1 VVTPPEYEVQT
12 VAIAGDSLKVTLD
25 GLEDVTDWSTLEVTY
40 GTSGIAS
47 HTRRTNT
54 LYFKGIAVGETL
66 VTVSFDGSEM
76 TNPLGTTHGL

>member
-1 VVTPPEYEVQT
+1 MQT
-12 VAIAGDSLKVTLD
+12 VAINGDSLKVALD
-25 GLEDVTDWSTLEVTY
+25 GLEGVTDWSSLEVTY
-40 GTSGIAS
+40 GTSGVAS

-76 TNPLGTTHGL
+76 KSFKLVVTN

>member
-1 VVTPPEYEVQT
+1 M
-12 VAIAGDSLKVTLD
+12 AIAGDSLKVTLD
-25 GLEDVTDWSTLEVTY
+25 GLEGVTDWSSLEVTY
-40 GTSGIAS
+40 GTSGIAR

-76 TNPLGTTHGL
+76 KSFKLVVTN

>member
-1 VVTPPEYEVQT
+1 MQT
-12 VAIAGDSLKVTLD
+12 VAIDGDSLKVALD
-25 GLEDVTDWSTLEVTY
+25 GLEGVTDWSTLEVAY

-66 VTVSFDGSEM
+66 VTVSFEGSEM
-76 TNPLGTTHGL
+76 KTFKLVVTN

>member
-1 VVTPPEYEVQT
+1 MQT
-12 VAIAGDSLKVTLD
+12 VAINGDSLKVALD
-25 GLEDVTDWSTLEVTY
+25 GLEGVTDWSSLEVTY
-40 GTSGIAS
+40 GASGIAS

-76 TNPLGTTHGL
+76 KTFKLVVTN

>member
-1 VVTPPEYEVQT
+1 MQT
-12 VAIAGDSLKVTLD
+12 VAINGDSLKVALD
-25 GLEDVTDWSTLEVTY
+25 GLERVTDWSSLEVTY

-76 TNPLGTTHGL
+76 KSFKLVVTN

>member
-1 VVTPPEYEVQT
+1 M
-12 VAIAGDSLKVTLD
+12 AINGDSLKVALD
-25 GLEDVTDWSTLEVTY
+25 GLEGVTDWSSLEVTY
-40 GTSGIAS
+40 GSSGIAS

-76 TNPLGTTHGL
+76 KSFKLVVTN

>member
-1 VVTPPEYEVQT
+1 MQT
-12 VAIAGDSLKVTLD
+12 VAINGDSLKVALD
-25 GLEDVTDWSTLEVTY
+25 GLEGVTDWSSLEVTY
-40 GTSGIAS
+40 GTSGVAS

-76 TNPLGTTHGL
+76 KTFKLVVTN

>member
-1 VVTPPEYEVQT
+1 MVTPPEYEVQT
-12 VAIAGDSLKVTLD
+12 VAIGGDSLKVTLD
-25 GLEDVTDWSTLEVTY
+25 GLEGVTDWSNLEVTY

-66 VTVSFDGSEM
+66 VTVSFDGSERKSFKLVV
-76 TNPLGTTHGL
+76 TN

>member
-1 VVTPPEYEVQT
+1 MQT
-12 VAIAGDSLKVTLD
+12 VAINGDSLKVALD
-25 GLEDVTDWSTLEVTY
+25 GLEGVTDWSSLEVTY

-76 TNPLGTTHGL
+76 KTFKLVVTN

>member
-1 VVTPPEYEVQT
+1 MVTPPEYEVQT
-12 VAIAGDSLKVTLD
+12 VAIDGDSLKVALD
-25 GLEDVTDWSTLEVTY
+25 GLESVTDWSTLEVTY

-66 VTVSFDGSEM
+66 VTVSFDGSERKTFKLVV
-76 TNPLGTTHGL
+76 TN

>member
-1 VVTPPEYEVQT
+1 M
-12 VAIAGDSLKVTLD
+12 AIAGDSLKVTLD
-25 GLEDVTDWSTLEVTY
+25 GLEGVTDWSSLEVTY
-40 GTSGIAS
+40 GTSEIAS

-76 TNPLGTTHGL
+76 KTFKLVVTN

>member
-1 VVTPPEYEVQT
+1 MQT
-12 VAIAGDSLKVTLD
+12 VAINGDSLKVALD
-25 GLEDVTDWSTLEVTY
+25 GLDGVTDWSSLEVTY

-76 TNPLGTTHGL
+76 KSFKLVVTN

>member
-1 VVTPPEYEVQT
+1 MS
-12 VAIAGDSLKVTLD
+12 IAGDSLKVTLD
-25 GLEDVTDWSTLEVTY
+25 GLDGVTDWASLEVTY

-76 TNPLGTTHGL
+76 KSFKLVVTN

>member
-25 GLEDVTDWSTLEVTY
+25 GLEGVTDWSSLEVTY
-40 GTSGIAS
+40 GTSGVAS

-76 TNPLGTTHGL
+76 KSFKLVVTN

>member
-1 VVTPPEYEVQT
+1 MQT
-12 VAIAGDSLKVTLD
+12 VAINGDSLKVALD
-25 GLEDVTDWSTLEVTY
+25 GLEGVTDWSILEVTY

-76 TNPLGTTHGL
+76 KSFKLVVTN

>member
-1 VVTPPEYEVQT
+1 MVTPPEYEVQT
-12 VAIAGDSLKVTLD
+12 VAIDGDSLKVALE
-25 GLEDVTDWSTLEVTY
+25 GLESVTDWSTLEVTY

-66 VTVSFDGSEM
+66 VTVSFEGSERKTFKLVV
-76 TNPLGTTHGL
+76 TN

>member
-1 VVTPPEYEVQT
+1 MVTPPEYEVQT
-12 VAIAGDSLKVTLD
+12 VTIAGDSLKVALD
-25 GLEDVTDWSTLEVTY
+25 GLEGVTDWSTLEVTY

-66 VTVSFDGSEM
+66 VTVSFDGSERKSFKLVV
-76 TNPLGTTHGL
+76 TN

>member
-1 VVTPPEYEVQT
+1 MQT
-12 VAIAGDSLKVTLD
+12 VAINGDSLKVALD
-25 GLEDVTDWSTLEVTY
+25 GLEGVTDWSSLEVTY

-54 LYFKGIAVGETL
+54 LYFKGIAVGETS

-76 TNPLGTTHGL
+76 KSFKLVVTN

>member
-1 VVTPPEYEVQT
+1 MVTPPEYEVQT
-12 VAIAGDSLKVTLD
+12 VAIDGDSLKVALD
-25 GLEDVTDWSTLEVTY
+25 GLESVTDWSTLEVTY

-66 VTVSFDGSEM
+66 VTVSFEGSERKTFKLVV
-76 TNPLGTTHGL
+76 TN

>member
-1 VVTPPEYEVQT
+1 MTPSEYEVQT
-12 VAIAGDSLKVTLD
+12 VAITGDSLKVTLD
-25 GLEDVTDWSTLEVTY
+25 GLEGVTDWSTLEVTY

-66 VTVSFDGSEM
+66 VTVSFDGSERKSFKLVV
-76 TNPLGTTHGL
+76 TN

>member
-1 VVTPPEYEVQT
+1 MQT
-12 VAIAGDSLKVTLD
+12 VAINGDSLKVTLD
-25 GLEDVTDWSTLEVTY
+25 GLEGVTDWSSLEVTY

-76 TNPLGTTHGL
+76 KSFKLVVTN

>member
-1 VVTPPEYEVQT
+1 M
-12 VAIAGDSLKVTLD
+12 AIAGDSLKVTLD
-25 GLEDVTDWSTLEVTY
+25 GLGEVTDWSTLEVTY

-66 VTVSFDGSEM
+66 VTVSFDGSERKSFKLVV
-76 TNPLGTTHGL
+76 TN

>member
-1 VVTPPEYEVQT
+1 MVTQSEYEVQT
-12 VAIAGDSLKVTLD
+12 VAINGDSLKVALD
-25 GLEDVTDWSTLEVTY
+25 GLEGVTDWSSLEVTY

-76 TNPLGTTHGL
+76 KSFKLVVTN

>member
-1 VVTPPEYEVQT
+1 MQT
-12 VAIAGDSLKVTLD
+12 VAIDGDSLKVALD
-25 GLEDVTDWSTLEVTY
+25 GLEGVTDWSTLEVTY

-66 VTVSFDGSEM
+66 VTVSFDGSERKSFKLVV
-76 TNPLGTTHGL
+76 TN

>member
-1 VVTPPEYEVQT
+1 MQT
-12 VAIAGDSLKVTLD
+12 VAIDGDSLKVTLD
-25 GLEDVTDWSTLEVTY
+25 GLTDVTNWSTLEVSY
-40 GTSGIAS
+40 GTSGVAS

-76 TNPLGTTHGL
+76 KTFKLVVTE

>member
-1 VVTPPEYEVQT
+1 M
-12 VAIAGDSLKVTLD
+12 AIAGDSLKVTLD
-25 GLEDVTDWSTLEVTY
+25 GLEGVTDWSSLGVTY

-76 TNPLGTTHGL
+76 KSFKLVVTN

>member
-1 VVTPPEYEVQT
+1 VQT
-12 VAIAGDSLKVTLD
+12 VAIDGDSLKVALD
-25 GLEDVTDWSTLEVTY
+25 GLEGVTDWSTLEVTY
-40 GTSGIAS
+40 GASGIAS

-76 TNPLGTTHGL
+76 KSFKLVVTN